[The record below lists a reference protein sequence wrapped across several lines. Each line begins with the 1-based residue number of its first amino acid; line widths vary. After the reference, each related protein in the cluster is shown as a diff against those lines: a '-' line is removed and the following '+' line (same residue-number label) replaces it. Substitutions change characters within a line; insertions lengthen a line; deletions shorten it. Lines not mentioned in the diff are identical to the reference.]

1 MPMMSEELRI
11 TLQEVARFYDGRKVG
26 DGGSLGFR
34 RSSDLSRLVS
44 CLEQLINQHILV
56 PRRSLFLDMG
66 CADGRVNV
74 LFSYVV
80 GKSIGTELH
89 EWILDEFVPL
99 KRELEGTLNEHK
111 LTLPPDNISLF
122 HGDALDGAVHEAI
135 YEETG
140 VGFGEFDLFYT
151 YLTMYGEFADL
162 IGRKAKRGSVFMVYG
177 LDKVLP
183 RLEGF
188 RLLTPE
194 RPMEGI
200 LALYQK
206 I

>member
-1 MPMMSEELRI
+1 MMSEELRI
-11 TLQEVARFYDGRKVG
+11 TLQEVARFYDERKVG
-26 DGGSLGFR
+26 AGGCLGFR

-44 CLEQLINQHILV
+44 CLEQLKHILV

-74 LFSYVV
+74 LLSYVV
-80 GKSIGTELH
+80 GKSIGIELH
-89 EWILDEFVPL
+89 EWILDEFDPL
-99 KRELEGTLNEHK
+99 KRELEGTLNEQQ
-111 LTLPPDNISLF
+111 LTLPPDNIFLF
-122 HGDALDGAVHEAI
+122 LGDALDGAIHEAI

-140 VGFGEFDLFYT
+140 VRFGEFDLFYT
-151 YLTMYGEFADL
+151 YLTMYEEFADL

-183 RLEGF
+183 KLAGF

-194 RPMEGI
+194 RPIEGI

-206 I
+206 T